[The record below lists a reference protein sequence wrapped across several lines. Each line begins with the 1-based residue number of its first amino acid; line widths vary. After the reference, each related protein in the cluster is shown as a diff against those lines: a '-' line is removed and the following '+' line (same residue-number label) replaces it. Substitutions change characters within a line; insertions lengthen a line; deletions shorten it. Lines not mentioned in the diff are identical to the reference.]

1 MKIITTLQMGLPF
14 ALDLGLAHS
23 RSMYVA
29 RMDADD
35 ICQSGRLGKQIKFL
49 EVNKHVHV
57 LGGQAVIITDSEEHC
72 QEASRQESNY
82 CHEQVTKEASSKCL
96 AKQKEECGVL
106 AGMFPTHPVLL
117 HWGMFF
123 KCCLIHPTV
132 MFRRDIIVEC
142 GGYSG
147 TFRGPGTVLDSGT
160 LLSSGSLNQ
169 SSAQVRTDAIESN
182 VSSCSDVHTIR
193 NDSTGHNRICSNSG
207 GYSSSIGYNDRS
219 SNSDEKSVKS
229 CLAEVEKDCSEVE
242 LIEDYALW
250 QRILLR

>member
-35 ICQSGRLGKQIKFL
+35 ICQSGRLGKQINFL
-49 EVNKHVHV
+49 EAHKHIHV
-57 LGGQAVIITDSEEHC
+57 LGGQAVIITNSEEHS
-72 QEASRQESNY
+72 QEASRQGSNY
-82 CHEQVTKEASSKCL
+82 YDEEGAKEDSQKHSAEQTD
-96 AKQKEECGVL
+96 ECGVL

-147 TFRGPGTVLDSGT
+147 TFRGQGTVPDSGT
-160 LLSSGSLNQ
+160 LHTSDSIDQ
-169 SSAQVRTDAIESN
+169 SSAQARTDAIDSD
-182 VSSCSDVHTIR
+182 VSSCSDVHTVR
-193 NDSTGHNRICSNSG
+193 NNSTSHNRICSNSSG
-207 GYSSSIGYNDRS
+207 CSSSIGNNDSRPY
-219 SNSDEKSVKS
+219 SDEKSVKS
-229 CLAEVEKDCSEVE
+229 YLVEVEEDCSEVE